1 MTLQK
6 LEKLFAAYTFTGRDS
21 PERFSK
27 GEEDDLYG
35 IVFHHV
41 RRVENLNPYTW
52 STKLKNITDLPK
64 NEKKISAQKSSE
76 NI

>member
-41 RRVENLNPYTW
+41 RRLQNLNPYTW
-52 STKLKNITDLPK
+52 STKAKKYDGFSKKMKN
-64 NEKKISAQKSSE
+64 
-76 NI
+76 